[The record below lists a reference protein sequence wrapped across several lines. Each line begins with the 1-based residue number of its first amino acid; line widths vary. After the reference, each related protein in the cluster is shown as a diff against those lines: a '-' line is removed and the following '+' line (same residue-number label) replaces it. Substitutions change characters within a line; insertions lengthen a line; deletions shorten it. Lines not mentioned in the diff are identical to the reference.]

1 VKPADRVRDQL
12 ELGTCGATTRLPS
25 YGHRTCTQPAGHQP
39 APDQPSTSTEGWHQ
53 SADHVRWAT
62 DEALAART
70 DARAALL

>member
-1 VKPADRVRDQL
+1 MSDGV
-12 ELGTCGATTRLPS
+12 CGATTRLPS
-25 YGHRTCTQPAGHQP
+25 YGLRVCVEPAGHQP

>member
-1 VKPADRVRDQL
+1 MSDAA
-12 ELGTCGATTRLPS
+12 CGATARLRS
-25 YGHRTCTQPAGHQP
+25 YGHRTCTQPASHQP